1 MRKVKKVIFTILA
14 MVTLVMGLTSG
25 QVLFAEEH
33 DDVQLIEY
41 EEIESEGDNYGHI
54 SINYKIDRND
64 SYVMDGGTLTLN
76 GSTEIPSVYDSRT
89 YGHVTEVK
97 NQGNYGTCWA
107 FAAISCA
114 ESDAIID
121 GRADIDVDYS
131 ELQMAYYTYNKVADP
146 LGGTAGDQV
155 LLGED
160 DFLDIGGNLYYSTMS
175 LASWVAPV
183 DEELMDY
190 STASTY
196 ENSATVDDTY
206 AYNYTECH
214 LQNAYWIPMSDT
226 DSIKAMIKLY
236 GCVDSSLLYS
246 SYYIVEGTGSNS
258 DERYFYNPNSYGQNH
273 EITLVG
279 WDDNMPASNFAVTIS
294 GTTYTPEN
302 NGAWLVKNSHGI
314 DNYYNNDG
322 YFWVSYEDAGLN
334 FYEYDNKLIDNVA
347 GVYDFDESDN
357 YDYNYQYDGSYNVL
371 ELSSSGDTMY
381 GSNVF
386 TVQNGTQTLD
396 AVGFYTTAENM
407 DYSIQIYEI
416 TQDGTPL
423 GEPLLTNPVQGTK
436 AYAGYHTVRL
446 NENVVLEDG
455 EKFAVVIKYTTPV
468 NYEYGASMFVDY
480 SAFYSDVSF
489 VSYGETGQSY
499 YSEDGIYWRDLYSDY
514 EAILR
519 IKAFTSEI
527 PVENVSIE
535 EDSFDMGVGDELQM
549 LVDITPSNATNQM
562 LHWDSSNANV
572 ATVDENGLVTAIGV
586 GQTTITVTSDENGKN
601 DSCVITVKEKR
612 ETPSKPTLVSKT
624 ENSITV
630 QHDED
635 YLYSL
640 DCINWQ
646 DSGVFEGLKDGTV
659 YKIYAIEPGDDYYY
673 QSDVSEALVVS
684 TYSTIDYVTL
694 DYTDIA
700 LVLNDETFK
709 VAQLTAIVGPSG
721 VRVDTVSWSSEDENI
736 VTVDENGLVTA
747 VSMGE
752 TNIVATA
759 DGDNQVSSTCKVAVY
774 KRQATPN
781 APTCAS
787 KTCNT
792 VTLSKVSGAVYSKD
806 GKNWQSSNVF
816 TGLNPET
823 TYTFYVKMAE
833 NGYYMES
840 EASEGLTVTTDKE
853 TTGGTTGGNSG
864 TTGGTTGGGNDG
876 EAGGSEIFEA
886 PDIKVS
892 YRTHIQSF
900 GWEYKDDEINEWK
913 SNGAMSGTSGLAKR
927 LEGIN
932 IVVAP
937 TTTCEDLDLGIQ
949 YTTHCQSYGWLPWSA
964 DGDMNGTEGEA
975 KRLEAI
981 MIQLTGEHKDL
992 YDVYYRVHAQSYGW
1006 LGWAKNGAPAGTAGY
1021 GKRLEGIQ
1029 IVVVKKGASYNQKME
1044 GITSVRTDA
1053 FVAKAGSSPIVNYS
1067 ATSNTNPIVPGE
1079 DDVNVAYRTH
1089 VQSFGWQGWK
1099 YNGQMSGTSGLAK
1112 RLEGIE
1118 INLTNKDYE
1127 GGIAYCTHVQTF
1139 AWQGA
1144 DLDDPTTWKQDGDM
1158 AGTSGE
1164 AKRLEAICIT
1174 LTGEMADHYDIY
1186 YRVHAQSYGWLG
1198 WAKNGNPAG
1207 TAGYAKRLEGIQIAI
1222 VPKGAGAPAKTY
1234 KGVTSVLSQSYIEK

>member
-1 MRKVKKVIFTILA
+1 MRRLRKGIFSVLA
-14 MVTLVMGLTSG
+14 ITALAMGLTSG
-25 QVLFAEEH
+25 QVLLAEEQ

-41 EEIESEGDNYGHI
+41 EEVEVEGENYGHI
-54 SINYKIDRND
+54 SINYRIPNSDP
-64 SYVMDGGTLTLN
+64 MTIIGEGPTLN
-76 GSTEIPSVYDSRT
+76 GGNEIPSAYDSRT
-89 YGHVTEVK
+89 YGYVTEAK
-97 NQGNYGTCWA
+97 DQGNYGTCWA

-121 GRADIDVDYS
+121 GRADINVDYS

-146 LGGTAGDQV
+146 LGGTAGDEII
-155 LLGED
+155 LGVD

-175 LASWVAPV
+175 LASWVAPI

-190 STASTY
+190 SNASTY
-196 ENSATVDDTY
+196 RNSATVDDTY
-206 AYNYTECH
+206 AYNYTERH
-214 LQNAYWIPMSDT
+214 LQNSYWIPMSDT
-226 DSIKAMIKLY
+226 ASIKSMIMKY

-246 SYYIVEGTGSNS
+246 AYYIIEGTGSNS
-258 DERYFYNPNSYGQNH
+258 DERYFYNPDSYGQNH

-279 WDDNMPASNFAVTIS
+279 WDDNMSASNFAVTIG
-294 GTTYTPEN
+294 GTTYIPEN
-302 NGAWLVKNSHGI
+302 NGAWLVKNSHGKE
-314 DNYYNNDG
+314 NYYNNDG
-322 YFWVSYEDAGLN
+322 YFWVSYEDLGLN
-334 FYEYDNKLIDNVA
+334 YCYDMAYDEIYDNVA
-347 GVYDFDESDN
+347 AVFDFEDADN
-357 YDYNYQYDGSYNVL
+357 YDYNYQYDGSYALL
-371 ELSSSGDTMY
+371 ELGSYGDTMY

-386 TVQNGTQTLD
+386 TVENGTQTLD
-396 AVGFYTTAENM
+396 AVGFYTTVENM
-407 DYSIQIYEI
+407 DYSIQIYKV
-416 TQDGTPL
+416 THDGTPL

-436 AYAGYHTVRL
+436 AYAGYHTVKL
-446 NENVVLEDG
+446 NEKVVLEDG
-455 EKFAVVIKYTTPV
+455 DKFSVVVKYTTPA
-468 NYEYGASMFVDY
+468 NYDDGVSMFVDY
-480 SAFYSDVSF
+480 SVPDSYMSF
-489 VSYGETGQSY
+489 VSYGELGQSY
-499 YSEDGIYWRDLYSDY
+499 HSDDGINWSDMYSEY

-535 EDSFDMGVGDELQM
+535 EESFDMGVGDELQM
-549 LVDITPSNATNQM
+549 LADITPANATNQK
-562 LHWDSSNANV
+562 LIWTSSNTDV
-572 ATVDENGLVTAIGV
+572 ATIDNNGLVKAIGV

-601 DSCVITVKEKR
+601 DSCVITVKQKR
-612 ETPSKPTLVSKT
+612 ETPSKPILVSRT

-630 QHDED
+630 QYDEK
-635 YLYSL
+635 YVYSL

-646 DSGVFEGLKDGTV
+646 DSGVFENLKDGTV
-659 YKIYAIEPGDDYYY
+659 YSIYVLEPGDEYYY

-709 VAQLTAIVGPSG
+709 AAQLTAIVGPSG
-721 VRVDTVSWSSEDENI
+721 VRSDTVSWSSENEKI
-736 VTVDENGLVTA
+736 ATVDENGLVTA

-759 DGDNQVSSTCKVAVY
+759 DGDNQVSATCKVAVY

-840 EASEGLTVTTDKE
+840 ESSSGLKVTT
-853 TTGGTTGGNSG
+853 
-864 TTGGTTGGGNDG
+864 
-876 EAGGSEIFEA
+876 AEA
-886 PDIKVS
+886 PSINVS
-892 YRTHIQSF
+892 YRTHIQTF
-900 GWEYKDDEINEWK
+900 GWEGDEDNIKTWK

-937 TTTCEDLDLGIQ
+937 TTTSEDLDLGIQ

-981 MIQLTGEHKDL
+981 MIKLTGEDADF

-1067 ATSNTNPIVPGE
+1067 ATSNTNPVVPGA

-1099 YNGQMSGTSGLAK
+1099 YNGQMSGTNGLAK

-1118 INLTNKDYE
+1118 INVTNKDYD
-1127 GGIAYCTHVQTF
+1127 GGIAYCTHVQTY

-1144 DLDDPTTWKQDGDM
+1144 KLDDPTTWKQDGQM

-1174 LTGEMADHYDIY
+1174 LTGEMAEHYDIY

-1207 TAGYAKRLEGIQIAI
+1207 TAGYGKRLEGIQIVV
-1222 VPKGAGAPAKTY
+1222 VPKGQAGPAKDY
-1234 KGVTSVLSQSYIEK
+1234 KGIVSSRTEGYISK